1 MAHRIIE
8 IGASMNSL
16 RVVSFINDIED
27 INETQEFQIRDS
39 KYLVDRETLD
49 TSPSTNSDPLC
60 SSSGNECGPAKL
72 CNDTHDNIVTH
83 NSSSTS
89 ASDFLTSD
97 HRYLRIKFARTSDF
111 YGRITIYNLGI
122 FGYEK
127 DPIK

>member
-1 MAHRIIE
+1 MD
-8 IGASMNSL
+8 SL
-16 RVVSFINDIED
+16 QVVSFINDIED

-39 KYLVDRETLD
+39 KYLVDQETLD
-49 TSPSTNSDPLC
+49 TSVSTSSDPLC
-60 SSSGNECGPAKL
+60 SSSGYNCGPANT
-72 CNDTHDNIVTH
+72 CNDTNDNTVTH
-83 NSSSTS
+83 NSSSNS
-89 ASDFLTSD
+89 ASDFLTCD